1 MYILASQIGLGGLL
15 SVKEREEDI
24 KIGEV
29 GERMHLGGDGV
40 RVEINI
46 LKVCFMRV

>member
-1 MYILASQIGLGGLL
+1 MYILASQIDLVGYFQ
-15 SVKEREEDI
+15 KEREEDI

-40 RVEINI
+40 GVEINI